1 MAETD
6 RAKLRALLEEFRTG
20 MLITRTLEGTLHARP
35 MAVAKLEEND
45 DLFFATSI
53 ESGKV
58 IDIEEDHQTA
68 VTFQSSSA
76 YVSVSGPARVVT
88 DRAKIASYWNETM
101 RVWFPRGSGDPSL
114 CLLQLRPVQAEFWN
128 LEGVKGLRFIFEA
141 ARAYVTGTKPD
152 RLPDQHGE
160 IGAK

>member
-45 DLFFATSI
+45 DLFFATNI

-58 IDIEEDHQTA
+58 LRRP
-68 VTFQSSSA
+68 A
-76 YVSVSGPARVVT
+76 YAASQRARP
-88 DRAKIASYWNETM
+88 M
-101 RVWFPRGSGDPSL
+101 R
-114 CLLQLRPVQAEFWN
+114 
-128 LEGVKGLRFIFEA
+128 
-141 ARAYVTGTKPD
+141 TG
-152 RLPDQHGE
+152 
-160 IGAK
+160 